1 MARTPPRGPGSS
13 TLAPNY
19 FEKPTAAHPPPA
31 ATQLTRPPVTT
42 KPPKGALL
50 RRSAG
55 PLVAL
60 LTVVAVGFRQ
70 LSSNAAAPAPWS
82 DAETALAV
90 NAYALPR
97 FSELTVS
104 TTLGETVSSWQ
115 VAAYSTLTSAT
126 DRYELLVGP
135 SREFVVLATVLTAA
149 LTIGICRRLRLSWMS
164 SAAAAALA
172 GLPAAAALVRGVF
185 VPATAATFWLA
196 LAAFLV
202 LLTAD
207 RRPRRQGRQ
216 GRLTGLFSRRLGRW
230 PLTLL
235 AAVAISTAVFTAGV
249 TMLVVLGLLFGIAAT
264 RRLRGGWT
272 PGRRG
277 VVILGLIAGLVVT
290 LWLTVWDPSAES
302 VEATPTAEVGA
313 VVAIAGLAV
322 AVACWQIAWLRPLT
336 LGAIPILIAAAWPG
350 PAQATASVVSLTVVA
365 VLIASLL
372 DHLVSELRPSGF
384 WLPATAAVLAIAALG
399 TVVLPTPAQASN
411 PTTAANADV
420 VSWIQT
426 QLSPNALI
434 GVEPLNRAQLVSQ
447 GLDPD
452 RLIIVGSDSTDFD
465 FLLTPLDR
473 RGDLP
478 LIASFGDGSD
488 ALGLCMV
495 VSDPDA
501 FARALAADQ
510 IARIRFG
517 NALAENPNMTLGDAA
532 RASLEAGLV
541 DARLMVGLA
550 GASSYARF
558 AIEEFATRPGDL
570 AVGTI
575 FREATL
581 TDISS
586 TDMAN
591 GNITVRGWLADYFLM
606 QRGVYQALAVIEG
619 GTSLTVRYAAP
630 SPLGLLS

>member
-1 MARTPPRGPGSS
+1 MT
-13 TLAPNY
+13 
-19 FEKPTAAHPPPA
+19 K
-31 ATQLTRPPVTT
+31 
-42 KPPKGALL
+42 KPPKSALL

-55 PLVAL
+55 PLLAL
-60 LTVVAVGFRQ
+60 LTVIAVGARQ
-70 LSSNAAAPAPWS
+70 LASNASAPAPWS

-104 TTLGETVSSWQ
+104 TSLGETVSSWQ

-135 SREFVVLATVLTAA
+135 SREFVVFATVLTAA
-149 LTIGICRRLRLSWMS
+149 LTIGICRRLRLSWWS

-172 GLPAAAALVRGVF
+172 GLPAAAALVRGVS
-185 VPATAATFWLA
+185 VPATAATMWLA

-202 LLTAD
+202 LLTVD
-207 RRPRRQGRQ
+207 RRPRRPGQ

-235 AAVAISTAVFTAGV
+235 AAIATSTAVFTAEV
-249 TMLVVLGLLFGIAAT
+249 TLLVVLGLLFGIAAT

-272 PGRRG
+272 PGLRG
-277 VVILGLIAGLVVT
+277 FVILGLIAGIVVT
-290 LWLTVWDPSAES
+290 FGLTVWRPSSES
-302 VEATPTAEVGA
+302 AQAIPTAEVGTVLA
-313 VVAIAGLAV
+313 VAGLAV

-336 LGAIPILIAAAWPG
+336 LGAIPILIAAAVRG
-350 PAQATASVVSLTVVA
+350 PAQASASIISLTVIA
-365 VLIASLL
+365 VLVASLL
-372 DHLVSELRPSGF
+372 DHLLSELRPSGF

-411 PTTAANADV
+411 PTRTANADV
-420 VSWIQT
+420 ASWIQT
-426 QLSPNALI
+426 QLDPNALI
-434 GVEPLNRAQLVSQ
+434 GVAPLNRAQLVRQ

-452 RLIIVGSDSTDFD
+452 RLIIVDSDSAEFD
-465 FLLTPLDR
+465 FLLAPLER
-473 RGDLP
+473 GGDLP
-478 LIASFGDGSD
+478 LIASFGDGPD
-488 ALGLCMV
+488 ALGLRMV

-501 FARALAADQ
+501 FADALADDQ

-517 NALAENPNMTLGDAA
+517 NALSENPNLTLGDAA
-532 RASLEAGLV
+532 RTALEAGLV
-541 DARLMVGLA
+541 DTRLMVGLA

-575 FREATL
+575 LREATL
-581 TDISS
+581 TDISAI
-586 TDMAN
+586 DMAS
-591 GNITVRGWLADYFLM
+591 GDVTVRGWLAEYFLM
-606 QRGVYQALAVIEG
+606 QRGVYRALAVVEG